1 MIPFYTYIYP
11 YIYIYSDDEVDEE
24 YGSHN
29 NSRVASGS
37 ELQSAVVEAVSAS
50 DPSATSSRVPRR
62 AGVSHV
68 AKVDSANKVKKVKPP
83 KVEKFSSPPFADAT
97 ADAYEVCCVYVYIYN
112 I

>member
-1 MIPFYTYIYP
+1 M
-11 YIYIYSDDEVDEE
+11 DEE

-68 AKVDSANKVKKVKPP
+68 AKVDSANKV
-83 KVEKFSSPPFADAT
+83 EKFSSPPFADAT